1 MKRAIF
7 ILSQKGGSGKTTFSR
22 ALLDHLRHGRGMA
35 VAAFD
40 ADGTVGQLLQYYGS
54 RDAGGG
60 QVLPQDPLTGVGVFN
75 LRRREER
82 GMVVDALDLG
92 ADTLLFDF
100 PAGCLDD
107 LGRVV
112 GEAGVGALLDEYDR
126 EGVRVTVAVVLS
138 NVQSSA
144 GNVLSAMDVFRD
156 RVDYVAVKNLF
167 YGKPEDFLFFD
178 GFTGADGQFYGGQAL
193 AALIRQGGKVVAMPA
208 LPGREYALCD
218 MYCLGFSKAL
228 SHPALR
234 RSERGAIAYFLREFG
249 TSVGGAAP
257 FFGYDT
263 SGVNPVFPAGWPRS

>member
-7 ILSQKGGSGKTTFSR
+7 ILSQKGGSGKSTFSR
-22 ALLDHLRHGRGMA
+22 ALLDHLRQGRGVA

-54 RDAGGG
+54 RDAAG
-60 QVLPQDPLTGVGVFN
+60 QLVLPQLPTTGVGVFD
-75 LRRREER
+75 LRRREQR
-82 GMVVDALDLG
+82 GTVVDALDLG

-112 GEAGVGALLDEYDR
+112 GEAGVGALLDEYER
-126 EGVRVTVAVVLS
+126 EDFRVTVVVVVS

-144 GNVLSAMDVFRD
+144 GNVLAAMDVFRD

-178 GFTGADGQFYGGQAL
+178 GFTGADGRLYGGQAL
-193 AALIRQGGKVVAMPA
+193 EALTRRGGTVVHMPA

-218 MYCLGFSKAL
+218 MYCLGFSEAL

-234 RSERGAIAYFLREFG
+234 RSERGAIAHFLREFG
-249 TSVGGAAP
+249 GAVDGAAP
-257 FFGYDT
+257 FFGYT
-263 SGVNPVFPAGWPRS
+263 VPAPSPLSAAGWSFS

>member
-22 ALLDHLRHGRGMA
+22 ALLDHLRQGHGLA

-40 ADGTVGQLLQYYGS
+40 ADGAVGQLVQYYGS
-54 RDAGGG
+54 RDAGG
-60 QVLPQDPLTGVGVFN
+60 QLDQPQNPMTGVGVFD
-75 LRRREER
+75 LRRSEQR
-82 GMVVDALDLG
+82 GTVVDALDLG

-100 PAGCLDD
+100 PAGCLED

-112 GEAGVGALLDEYDR
+112 GQAGVGALLDEYER
-126 EGVRVTVAVVLS
+126 EGFRVTVAVVVS

-144 GNVLSAMDVFRD
+144 GNVLAAMEVFRD
-156 RVDYVAVKNLF
+156 RVDYVTVKNLF

-178 GFTGADGQFYGGQAL
+178 GFTGADGRLYGGQAL
-193 AALIRQGGKVVAMPA
+193 GALSRYGGKVMHMPA

-218 MYCLGFSKAL
+218 MYCLGFSEAL

-234 RSERGAIAYFLREFG
+234 RSQRGAIAHFLREFG
-249 TSVGGAAP
+249 TAVDGAAP
-257 FFGYDT
+257 FFGYAPEAVDHA
-263 SGVNPVFPAGWPRS
+263 FPAGRTGP